1 MKNQKR
7 WAVLLL
13 SLSLGCGALF
23 FGMNGKLSHLRELE
37 QQNNGT
43 ISELESA
50 IKEQKQL
57 ANKTPDVT
65 LSDEEQ
71 KTVLSAATELGKN
84 VASYQN
90 AYASLN
96 PTKDADAFQANV
108 EAMSACLGSEDQK
121 ARVPWYATG
130 GIAGTWEFVSD
141 AEFQKDQA
149 HVLWLCR
156 SQSGELLA
164 YATAVY
170 QEAENCFTDVSYQ
183 LSMLANRNMESS
195 GTGETKSI
203 TLEGLGDTIDKIKD
217 ADVGEVREQTD
228 EELNEVKDAQEALR
242 KSMTEGKGK

>member
-1 MKNQKR
+1 MRNQKV

-13 SLSLGCGALF
+13 VLSIGCGALF

-43 ISELESA
+43 ISELEAA
-50 IKEQKQL
+50 IKEQEQQ

-65 LSDEEQ
+65 LSEEEQ
-71 KTVLSAATELGKN
+71 NTVLSAATALGET
-84 VASYQN
+84 VAKYQN

-96 PTKDADAFQANV
+96 PTTDTAAFQANV
-108 EAMSACLGSEDQK
+108 EQMSACLGKEDEN

-130 GIAGTWEFVSD
+130 GIAGTWNFVSD
-141 AEFQKDQA
+141 AEFQNDQA
-149 HVLWLCR
+149 QVLWLCR
-156 SQSGELLA
+156 NQSGELLA

-170 QEAENCFTDVSYQ
+170 NASENVFEDVQYQ
-183 LSMLANRNMESS
+183 WSMLANRNMKSS
-195 GTGETKSI
+195 GEGEKNQI

-228 EELNEVKDAQEALR
+228 EELNDVKDAQEALR
-242 KSMTEGKGK
+242 NSMMEGKGE

>member
-1 MKNQKR
+1 MRNQKV

-13 SLSLGCGALF
+13 VLSIGCGALF

-37 QQNNGT
+37 QQNKGT
-43 ISELESA
+43 ISELEAA
-50 IKEQKQL
+50 IKEQEQQ

-65 LSDEEQ
+65 LSEEEQ
-71 KTVLSAATELGKN
+71 NTVLSAATELGET
-84 VASYQN
+84 VAKYQN

-96 PTKDADAFQANV
+96 PTTDTAAFQANV
-108 EAMSACLGSEDQK
+108 EQMSACLGKEDEN

-130 GIAGTWEFVSD
+130 GIAGTWNFVSD
-141 AEFQKDQA
+141 AEFQNDQA
-149 HVLWLCR
+149 QVLWLCR

-170 QEAENCFTDVSYQ
+170 NASENVFEDVQYQ
-183 LSMLANRNMESS
+183 WSMLANRNMKSS
-195 GTGETKSI
+195 GEGEKTQI

-228 EELNEVKDAQEALR
+228 EELNDVKDAQEALR
-242 KSMTEGKGK
+242 NSMMEGKGE